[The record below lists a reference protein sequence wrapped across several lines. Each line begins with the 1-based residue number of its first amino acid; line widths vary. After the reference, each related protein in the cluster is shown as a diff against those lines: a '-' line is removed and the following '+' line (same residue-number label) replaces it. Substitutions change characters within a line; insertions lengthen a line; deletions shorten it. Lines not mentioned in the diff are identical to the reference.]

1 MQFQSGE
8 TSTRSSQSTSTLGK
22 QQYMT
27 KAEAKQKAW
36 NGQNGFGSTVI
47 RNSFENPFISLKVT
61 SFVKS

>member
-36 NGQNGFGSTVI
+36 NGQNGFGSTYYSTI
-47 RNSFENPFISLKVT
+47 SKIEN
-61 SFVKS
+61 